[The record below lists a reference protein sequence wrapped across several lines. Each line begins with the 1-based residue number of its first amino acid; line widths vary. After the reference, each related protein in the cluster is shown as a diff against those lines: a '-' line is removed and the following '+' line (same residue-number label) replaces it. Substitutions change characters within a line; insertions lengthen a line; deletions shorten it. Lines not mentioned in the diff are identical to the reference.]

1 MANSDFFEDP
11 NVQIK
16 DEVKE
21 EPVIEKVKVDGSEY
35 TQDELKKLVGLG
47 KIGLEAEE
55 KFKTPIDKVWPNY
68 QRVINENQEFKRQA
82 EEAKQQEV
90 QNKINQGQQLSNEEL
105 KEQAK
110 KQARELGL
118 MDDATFESRFREE
131 FAKNQAVANL
141 LGDTANAV
149 EKFKNDYNIE
159 AKIDDVLQY
168 MDDNGF
174 KNPDK
179 AMKIMF
185 EDRVD
190 QVKEQRLKGIKPQ
203 GMTTNTASQAG
214 GKQPEPMKLTKDNL
228 DAALHEFVQG
238 AGGGE

>member
-1 MANSDFFEDP
+1 MGQDFFEDP

-118 MDDATFESRFREE
+118 MDDTTFESRFREE

-203 GMTTNTASQAG
+203 GMTTTTASQAG